1 VIKTKYLFFPRNPI
15 TKGISAS
22 IRLLKRWGFIDN
34 ILTVEILEAKP
45 IVSQDLAY
53 TFWNCELTVL
63 DCGQQKK
70 IMLFGDPRSSQEE
83 CTCQILADFLNA
95 EKKLHIIKTKKK
107 DVTLI
112 SYVVHFFRIA
122 NIMVAF
128 YLVISSAALALLFYL
143 SCRYFISS

>member
-1 VIKTKYLFFPRNPI
+1 
-15 TKGISAS
+15 
-22 IRLLKRWGFIDN
+22 
-34 ILTVEILEAKP
+34 LEAKP